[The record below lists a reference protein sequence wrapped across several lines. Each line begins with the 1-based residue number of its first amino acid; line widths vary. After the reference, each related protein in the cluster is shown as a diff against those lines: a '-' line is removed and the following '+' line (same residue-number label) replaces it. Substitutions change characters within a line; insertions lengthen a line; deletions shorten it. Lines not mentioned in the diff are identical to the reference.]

1 MAAQQDSSK
10 HGGYPHFKSCL
21 TTAVTQI
28 LKTIHQQYKIKKGR
42 KEKKWEDED
51 EEEGREHKLELEN
64 FYLTRIVV

>member
-10 HGGYPHFKSCL
+10 HGGHPHFKSCL

-28 LKTIHQQYKIKKGR
+28 LKTIHQQYKRKKGR
-42 KEKKWEDED
+42 RERKGED
-51 EEEGREHKLELEN
+51 EEEGRELKLELKN